1 MNFISNENYVGVGGV
16 DLKVQ
21 LCCPSS
27 MVFQGFA
34 FTRMVLEHAFVGQ
47 REVLPFLE
55 LSTTINI
62 SDAARD
68 DCG

>member
-1 MNFISNENYVGVGGV
+1 MG
-16 DLKVQ
+16 LKVQ
-21 LCCPSS
+21 PPRPSS
-27 MVFQGFA
+27 LFSQD
-34 FTRMVLEHAFVGQ
+34 FTFTAGLVLEHAFVGQ

-62 SDAARD
+62 SDTARD